1 MADNEEEVQ
10 QAEEED
16 WLQDIEGPGHSGDSG
31 LTVEGETIQKAPPP
45 SPYGVKL
52 DQWGKRRGEDLAE
65 ADEFKGLGVKAEDA
79 ADLYGM
85 SFEMDPELEENC
97 DNPVK
102 AEFLRALQENP
113 DYQALHNETCLE
125 TVASE
130 LASLKYS
137 EQYVTFAKERE
148 KQSQKSKKKGDGP
161 PSPQEQLQREMEAMA
176 AANKA
181 VQQAAQDVQ
190 DLRDMQ
196 EAMGIGNEDGG
207 GGKINGAQLKKTFL
221 KLKNDQ
227 NLRAICELAG
237 KYRMMARAKQRDKV
251 VHGYDDMIGIVMEG
265 DLSRML
271 ASELAMLGHP
281 LFKLDAIRRFVE
293 RQMMCR
299 EYRAIQK
306 VAKGPIMIGID
317 ESGSMSGARIQNA
330 KAMALAMAW
339 VAKHQNRWCGMFG
352 WSSANQI
359 RMLALPPRNWPTNEI
374 IEWLSKF
381 LNGGTH
387 LPIEKMPEI
396 YTKLGAIK
404 GKTDVIL
411 ITDGQA
417 ETPNPASLVT
427 FNKWKEEA
435 SAKLI
440 GISIAEDSP
449 QLKSISDEYYRIS
462 SLSVDDEAVGKAL
475 SV

>member
-1 MADNEEEVQ
+1 MADETEDHTDQ
-10 QAEEED
+10 PEED
-16 WLQDIEGPGHSGDSG
+16 WLQDLSGSSGSEDSG
-31 LTVEGETIQKAPPP
+31 LTVEHQSGVKATPP
-45 SPYGVKL
+45 SPWGVKL
-52 DQWGKRRGEDLAE
+52 DQWGKRRGEDLAD
-65 ADEFKGLGVKAEDA
+65 ADEFKKLGASAEDA

-97 DNPVK
+97 ANPVK
-102 AEFLRALQENP
+102 AEFLKALQENP

-125 TVASE
+125 VVASE
-130 LASLKYS
+130 LASLKYT
-137 EQYVTFAKERE
+137 EQYTTFYKERE
-148 KQSQKSKKKGDGP
+148 KQAQKKGKKGDGP
-161 PSPQEQLQREMEAMA
+161 PTPQEQLRRDMEAMA

-196 EAMGIGNEDGG
+196 EAMGIGKEDGG
-207 GGKINGAQLKKTFL
+207 GGKINGAELKKTFL

-227 NLRAICELAG
+227 NLKAICELAG
-237 KYRMMARAKQRDKV
+237 KYRMLARSKQRDKV
-251 VHGYDDMIGIVMEG
+251 IHGYDDMIGIVMDG
-265 DLSRML
+265 DPGRML
-271 ASELAMLGHP
+271 SSELAKLAHP
-281 LFKLDAIRRFVE
+281 LFQLDAMRRFVE

-339 VAKHQNRWCGMFG
+339 VARHQNRWCGMFG
-352 WSSANQI
+352 WSSQNQI
-359 RMLALPPRNWPTNEI
+359 RMLALPPKKWPTAQVI
-374 IEWLSKF
+374 DWLSKF

-387 LPIEKMPEI
+387 IPIEKMPEI
-396 YTKLGAIK
+396 YDTLGAQR
-404 GKTDVIL
+404 GKTDVII
-411 ITDGQA
+411 ITDGEA
-417 ETPNPASLVT
+417 EQHAPDALQN
-427 FNKWKEEA
+427 FNKWKSEV

-440 GISIAEDSP
+440 GITIAGESGA
-449 QLKSISDEYYRIS
+449 LKTISDEYYRIA